1 MGQTM
6 TPPASD
12 RNLKKISETLTSGCR
27 VKITQ
32 LNYLIY
38 AALPAAFTAIS
49 FYGLHRGGWKMF
61 FAMFPFAIFFAVFA
75 ALLASERARLKRS
88 SLTIDPSRGVI
99 IFHHFRFV
107 ATFLPEKPRETEKVL
122 FDQILDVRFR
132 HGEKGGPNRL
142 EIKTTKGALVVSD
155 EMEDFELIGSI
166 LGEIVTANKSNVAE
180 YQKALQARPKIKT
193 AWYGWLILLGAIAIV
208 AFIVWK
214 FMFEN

>member
-1 MGQTM
+1 M
-6 TPPASD
+6 TLPASD
-12 RNLKKISETLTSGCR
+12 RNPKKNSETLTSRCR

-32 LNYLIY
+32 LNYSIY
-38 AALPAAFTAIS
+38 AALPAAFTVLS

-75 ALLASERARLKRS
+75 ALLANERARLKRS
-88 SLTIDPSRGVI
+88 FLTIDPSRGAI

-107 ATFLPEKPRETEKVL
+107 ATFLPEKPRETEEVL

-142 EIKTTKGALVVSD
+142 EIKTTKGGLAVTD
-155 EMEDFELIGSI
+155 EMENFESIGNI
-166 LGEIVTANKSNVAE
+166 LGDIVAANKSNVTE
-180 YQKALQARPKIKT
+180 YQKALQAGPKIKT

-208 AFIVWK
+208 ALIVWK